1 MSMPS
6 ATCADRRTV
15 LSMRLANYL
24 ELSKPRIAALV
35 LVTVAVA
42 AFVGGWTR
50 PDPILLLH
58 TLVGTALIAASAS
71 ALNQWLER
79 SSDSFMP
86 RTAERPLPAG
96 RISPAEVAAF
106 GVAMVVAGVL
116 YLGAMVNWL
125 TAVIGLLTWFLYVV
139 VYTPLKAV
147 TPANTIVGAVA
158 GALPVLIGW
167 TAVGAPLALSSGGL
181 NAASLFFIVYLWQF
195 PHFMAIAWI
204 YRDQYA
210 AARLRMLTVVD
221 PSGRRAGLQSI
232 VAAMA
237 LLPVSL
243 LPALAGF
250 AGAWYLAGALM
261 LSAVYLYYS
270 TRFFLDRSEPSARRL
285 LRASL
290 IYLPAL
296 LALLILA
303 PPA

>member
-6 ATCADRRTV
+6 ATCADRRTPIA
-15 LSMRLANYL
+15 MRLACYL
-24 ELSKPRIAALV
+24 ELSKPRIASLV

-42 AFVGGWTR
+42 AFVGSWTP
-50 PDPILLLH
+50 PDPVLLLH
-58 TLVGTALIAASAS
+58 TLLGTALIAASAS

-79 SSDSFMP
+79 TSDSFMP

-96 RISPAEVAAF
+96 RISPAEVAVI
-106 GVAMVVAGVL
+106 GGAMAAAGVF
-116 YLGAMVNWL
+116 YLGTMVNWL
-125 TAVIGLLTWFLYVV
+125 TALIGLLTWFLYVA

-147 TPANTIVGAVA
+147 TPANTVVGAVA

-181 NAASLFFIVYLWQF
+181 NAATLFFIVYLWQF

-210 AARLRMLTVVD
+210 AARLQMLTVVD
-221 PSGRRAGLQSI
+221 PGGRRAGVQSI
-232 VAAMA
+232 VAATA

-243 LPALAGF
+243 LPALAGL
-250 AGAWYLAGALM
+250 AGAWYFAGALM
-261 LSAVYLYYS
+261 LSGVYLYYS
-270 TRFFLDRSEPSARRL
+270 TQFFLERSEPSARCL

-290 IYLPAL
+290 VYLPAL
-296 LALLILA
+296 LGLLILA
-303 PPA
+303 PLA